1 MNSVLDLAG
10 IQYDIIWED
19 KEKNFVTVKNLI
31 SKISFQDGLIVLP
44 ETFATGFTMQAE
56 KFSESQLGATENFLL
71 EQAKTSK
78 NLIAAGWIEKNPDGK
93 PFNTLSIASPNGEIL
108 YRYRKIHSFS
118 LAGEDIHFSAGNQ
131 TLNFILNGFKISP
144 LICYD
149 LRFPEIFRENAD
161 SDLFIVIANWP
172 ETRIDHWLS
181 LLKARAIENQA
192 YVLGVNRIGIAGRK
206 NFLNHNGNTVL
217 YDWNGKET
225 KANLNAEECLFA
237 KINLEELKEARE
249 KLPFLKDRKKNQS

>member
-1 MNSVLDLAG
+1 MNSLLDLAG
-10 IQYDIIWED
+10 IQYDIAWED
-19 KEKNFVTVKNLI
+19 KEKNFTKVQNLI
-31 SKISFQDGLIVLP
+31 STVPFQNGLIVLP
-44 ETFATGFTMQAE
+44 ETFATGFTMQSE
-56 KFSESQLGATENFLL
+56 KFSETQLGRTENFLL
-71 EQAKTSK
+71 EQAKKSN
-78 NLIAAGWIEKNPDGK
+78 NLIAAGWIEKNPEGK
-93 PFNTLSIASPNGEIL
+93 PFNTLSVASPKGEIL

-118 LAGEDIHFSAGNQ
+118 LAGEDIHFAAGNQ
-131 TLNFILNGFKISP
+131 TLNFEYNEFKISP

-172 ETRIDHWLS
+172 EIRIEHWLS

-206 NFLNHNGNTVL
+206 KFLHHNGNTVL
-217 YDWNGKET
+217 YDWNGNET
-225 KANLNAEECLFA
+225 KTNLNTEECLIT
-237 KINLEELKEARE
+237 KISLEDLKEVRE